1 LTGFSAAH
9 RVSLQR
15 SLWVVRVVIVFATG
29 FRTLFRKRREEK
41 MTFKRL
47 LMPMIILGIV
57 LSMGSMAFAQSTVTC
72 GMTNAAGA
80 SVGPIA
86 ALAGG
91 VAVAGPGNTKVDI
104 SGAVVAP
111 APPIAGFPALQGP
124 SAHAASTGHV
134 EVTSAG
140 ATRVPPS
147 AGGGALRIFCYN
159 PGPTVNP
166 GVIVL
171 TVSFAVPI
179 TNTTAF
185 PPSGKIVTTNGT
197 WIAPGTGGGAATVPG
212 TGATGAG
219 GNGGFATGGANQNV
233 GIASMTN
240 GPTGSIV
247 IGIGTP
253 ASPAGTPTTGVSF
266 IAGSVVTF
274 DLDGILLGVNGKS
287 GEIDATLTEISGA
300 VNLAGQTVAAITN
313 VTGPI
318 QDPSVL
324 TSPVPSLVTSQ
335 NTVGG
340 VAPSAGPAVLNS
352 NGTALKG
359 NFTVRIQ
366 ENFPEM
372 WQSSTQ
378 YNGGGVFPTSP
389 ASNTQVNLIFKN
401 VPAGLNIS
409 NCVASLTD
417 QTGTTNTT
425 SGQPTISANSVTAA
439 SNILTV
445 SFVNNMDL
453 TNTDVLWVTCA
464 SVSQGGATLPLPSTS
479 VTVQAE
485 MGPLGAA
492 LSSLNAALTGLAT
505 GLIPRYQDTPQPATG
520 VTVIVFPP
528 SQTALL
534 VTYAVVVP
542 GFNTGIAISNT
553 TTDPFGSSGGGAT
566 PTDGTI
572 TFTLFKNDGTS
583 KSFTTATV
591 KSGTTYAANLS
602 DILSSAGFGTTF
614 SGYIFAQAN
623 FSFAHGA
630 ATIYDTATG
639 HAALSTPV
647 LVVESGGQNITSAN
661 ARNSPE
667 FLSQ

>member
-1 LTGFSAAH
+1 
-9 RVSLQR
+9 
-15 SLWVVRVVIVFATG
+15 
-29 FRTLFRKRREEK
+29 

-80 SVGPIA
+80 TIGPFP
-86 ALAGG
+86 ALGAGG
-91 VAVAGPGNTKVDI
+91 TAIQKTDL
-104 SGAVVAP
+104 SGGVPVPNP
-111 APPIAGFPALQGP
+111 APIPGFPALQGP
-124 SAHAASTGHV
+124 SAHAASSGHT

-140 ATRVPPS
+140 STRMPPT

-159 PGPTVNP
+159 PGAAASP

-171 TVSFAVPI
+171 TVSFPVPI

-185 PPSGKIVTTNGT
+185 PPSGIIKVTNGT
-197 WIAPGTGGGAATVPG
+197 WIAPSAAPAPTATPVAGTGSTVAPGGACAV
-212 TGATGAG
+212 A
-219 GNGGFATGGANQNV
+219 GNGGFATTGACANV
-233 GIASMTN
+233 GISSMTN

-247 IGIGTP
+247 IGIGFP
-253 ASPAGTPTTGVSF
+253 AATTAGVNPTVSARF
-266 IAGSVVTF
+266 ESGSIVTF

-287 GEIDATLTEISGA
+287 GEVDAQLTEISGS
-300 VNLAGQTVAAITN
+300 VNLVSQTVAAITN
-313 VTGPI
+313 VTAPI
-318 QDPSVL
+318 QDPTILSGAVPVL
-324 TSPVPSLVTSQ
+324 VASQ
-335 NTVGG
+335 NTIGG
-340 VAPSAGPAVLNS
+340 VAPNAGPAVLNS
-352 NGTALKG
+352 NGSALKG

-372 WQSSTQ
+372 WQSSAQ
-378 YNGGGVFPTSP
+378 YNGGGVFPTS
-389 ASNTQVNLIFKN
+389 ASSNTQVNLIFKN
-401 VPAGLNIS
+401 VPTGLNIS
-409 NCVASLTD
+409 NCVASVTD
-417 QTGTTNTT
+417 QTGTVSTL
-425 SGQPTISANSVTAA
+425 SGQPTISSNSVTAA

-453 TNTDVLWVTCA
+453 TAIDALWVTCA
-464 SVSQGGATLPLPSTS
+464 SVSQGSATLPLPSTP

-485 MGPLGAA
+485 QGPLGAA

-505 GLIPRYQDTPQPATG
+505 GLIPRYQDTPQPAAG

-528 SQTALL
+528 SSTSLL

-553 TTDPFGSSGGGAT
+553 TTDPFGANGGGAT

-630 ATIYDTATG
+630 ATIYDTASG

-647 LVVESGGQNITSAN
+647 LVVESGAQNITSAN
-661 ARNSPE
+661 PRNSPE

>member
-1 LTGFSAAH
+1 
-9 RVSLQR
+9 
-15 SLWVVRVVIVFATG
+15 
-29 FRTLFRKRREEK
+29 

-47 LMPMIILGIV
+47 LMPMLILGIV

-72 GMTNAAGA
+72 GMTNAAAA

-91 VAVAGPGNTKVDI
+91 AAVAGPGNTKVDI
-104 SGAVVAP
+104 SGAVAAG

-124 SAHAASTGHV
+124 SAHAASTGHT
-134 EVTSAG
+134 EVQSAG
-140 ATRVPPS
+140 PTRVPPS
-147 AGGGALRIFCYN
+147 AGGAALRIFCYN
-159 PGPTVNP
+159 PGATVSP

-171 TVSFAVPI
+171 TVSFPVPI

-185 PPSGKIVTTNGT
+185 PPAAPIRVTNGT
-197 WIAPGTGGGAATVPG
+197 WIAPGSGGGAATVPG
-212 TGATGAG
+212 TGAIAAG
-219 GNGGFATGGANQNV
+219 GNGGFATTGANANV
-233 GIASMTN
+233 GISSMTN
-240 GPTGSIV
+240 GPTGSVV

-253 ASPAGTPTTGVSF
+253 AATSAGVNPTTSAAFPAGAVM
-266 IAGSVVTF
+266 TF

-287 GEIDATLTEISGA
+287 GEIDATLTEVSGA
-300 VNLAGQTVAAITN
+300 VNLTGQVVPAITN

-318 QDPSVL
+318 QDPVVL
-324 TSPVPSLVTSQ
+324 TGAVPSLVATQ
-335 NTVGG
+335 NTVSVNGTN
-340 VAPSAGPAVLNS
+340 VAPSGGPAVLNS
-352 NGTALKG
+352 NGTPLKG
-359 NFTVRIQ
+359 NFTVKIT

-378 YNGGGVFPTSP
+378 YNGGGVFPASP

-409 NCVASLTD
+409 NCVASVTD
-417 QTGTTNTT
+417 STGTTSTT
-425 SGQPTISANSVTAA
+425 SGQPTISSSSVTAA

-445 SFVNNMDL
+445 SFVNAMDL
-453 TNTDVLWVTCA
+453 VNTDALWVTCA
-464 SVSQGGATLPLPSTS
+464 SVSQGSATLPLPTTP

-485 MGPLGAA
+485 QGPLGAA
-492 LSSLNAALTGLAT
+492 LTSLNAALTGLAT
-505 GLIPRYQDTPQPATG
+505 GLIPRYQDTPQPANG

-528 SQTALL
+528 SQTTLL

-553 TTDPFGSSGGGAT
+553 TTDPFGAAGGGAT

-630 ATIYDTATG
+630 ATIYDTASG

-647 LVVESGGQNITSAN
+647 LVMESGGQNITTAN
-661 ARNSPE
+661 SRNSPE